1 MNIRR
6 HIRTKGVWLLVIV
19 LTMSTA
25 LAVTPPL
32 ADDGDMVTPQEHRRG
47 PEQTFLTYPEWFL
60 VFSPAEYAVFVR
72 QHNPSDFPFLGHIGQ
87 FWQGYGAVYKA
98 TRNRYPMNWGYH
110 VMIMVIGV
118 STTVEYGL
126 RSGYETLVGR
136 LAELTRSHGPTEE
149 DRYASRVAQDYVDFI
164 RVEPWYKFDF
174 SSKLIGLWKQTSLWG
189 PDATRKWERKYAL
202 TTEYGI
208 KAAYAWLIGMATK
221 ASYDEPVSV
230 TAAVLDRLP
239 ITAREKLPAMTVLR
253 QNGSGTTLITLPRY
267 QEFTGEAAE
276 LAQLGATF
284 REIAGNRG
292 SILLSLIAPP
302 AWVPPLP
309 PQDILFSQPIL
320 TRPGEKRVV
329 FTVDVGSLGAM
340 LRSINSQ
347 HVSLEHIYDF

>member
-1 MNIRR
+1 MNSRR
-6 HIRTKGVWLLVIV
+6 IRTYCMVLVAVV

-25 LAVTPPL
+25 LAVNPI
-32 ADDGDMVTPQEHRRG
+32 AGDGDMVTPQEHRRG

-72 QHNPSDFPFLGHIGQ
+72 QHNPSDFPFLGHLGQ
-87 FWQGYGAVYKA
+87 FWQGYGAVYNA
-98 TRNRYPMNWGYH
+98 TRNRYPMNWGYY

-136 LAELTRSHGPTEE
+136 LAELTRTHGPTEE

-174 SSKLIGLWKQTSLWG
+174 SGKLMGLWKQTSLWG

-202 TTEYGI
+202 TTEYGV
-208 KAAYAWLIGMATK
+208 KAAYGWLIGMVTK
-221 ASYDEPVSV
+221 ASYDEPVPV
-230 TAAVLDRLP
+230 TAAILDRLP
-239 ITAREKLPAMTVLR
+239 DNAGKKLPAMRELR
-253 QNGSGTTLITLPRY
+253 QNASGATLITLPRY

-276 LAQLGATF
+276 LAELGATF

-292 SILLSLIAPP
+292 PVLLSLIAPST
-302 AWVPPLP
+302 WVPRIPS
-309 PQDILFSQPIL
+309 QDILFSQPIL
-320 TRPGEKRVV
+320 TQPGRKRVV
-329 FTVDVGSLGAM
+329 FTVQVDSLGAM
-340 LRSINSQ
+340 LRSINDQ
-347 HVSLEHIYDF
+347 QLSLEHIYDF